1 MPTLEGRPRK
11 RTVSIFDYAF
21 RMRARK
27 TYHSYFLS
35 QIEPSENL
43 EAAQKLQEQLNKTEA
58 SIRSPTKKRTIIDA
72 LRNQSSKKSC
82 RRAASGLK
90 FSGNKKTHALDF
102 EKNNIEVF
110 PRCEEEEDD
119 DFSFS
124 SAALNSRR
132 QKEEVEN
139 DKVTELVAMGFSR
152 DSSERALR
160 DSEGD
165 PGLAVSMLLSEN
177 G

>member
-1 MPTLEGRPRK
+1 M
-11 RTVSIFDYAF
+11 
-21 RMRARK
+21 
-27 TYHSYFLS
+27 
-35 QIEPSENL
+35 N
-43 EAAQKLQEQLNKTEA
+43 
-58 SIRSPTKKRTIIDA
+58 
-72 LRNQSSKKSC
+72 
-82 RRAASGLK
+82 

-102 EKNNIEVF
+102 EKNNIEEF
-110 PRCEEEEDD
+110 PRCGDDDDDDD

-124 SAALNSRR
+124 SAASNSRR